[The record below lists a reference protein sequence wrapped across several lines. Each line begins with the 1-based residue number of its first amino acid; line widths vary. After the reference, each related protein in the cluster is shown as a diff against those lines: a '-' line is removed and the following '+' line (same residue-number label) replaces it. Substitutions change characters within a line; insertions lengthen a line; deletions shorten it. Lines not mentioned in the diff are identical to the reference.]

1 MTTQVAT
8 PEPITDEQRI
18 IPKGETTTGAV
29 GESPAS
35 LLFYLFHGAALG
47 LLFTKAEVVS
57 WFRIQEMF
65 RFQSIH
71 MFGTIGSAVIVGA
84 ISLIIIKRI
93 GARSLNGERIV
104 VAPKEWTPGLKRYWL
119 GGTLFG
125 LGWSLLGA
133 CPGPLF
139 TLVGS
144 GYLVVLVAIA
154 SALVG
159 TWAYAFLRDR
169 LPH

>member
-1 MTTQVAT
+1 MTTQTVT
-8 PEPITDEQRI
+8 PEPIADEQRI
-18 IPKGETTTGAV
+18 IPKGGSTTGAV
-29 GESPAS
+29 GENPLS

-71 MFGTIGSAVIVGA
+71 MFGTIGSAVVVGA
-84 ISLIIIKRI
+84 ISLIMLKRM
-93 GARSLNGERIV
+93 GARSVRGERIV

-119 GGTLFG
+119 GGTVFG
-125 LGWSLLGA
+125 LGWALLGA

-144 GYLVVLVAIA
+144 GFLVILVAIA
-154 SALVG
+154 SALAG
-159 TWAYAFLRDR
+159 TWTYVYLRDR